1 MIAANMAQVIWFGTE
16 IGSHV
21 AQFYINRVNR
31 VHSYNGCA
39 IFMIMISTK
48 WTDWMAEILF
58 SFDVSLHVCFCVCL
72 CAVDRS
78 IRPV

>member
-48 WTDWMAEILF
+48 
-58 SFDVSLHVCFCVCL
+58 
-72 CAVDRS
+72 
-78 IRPV
+78 